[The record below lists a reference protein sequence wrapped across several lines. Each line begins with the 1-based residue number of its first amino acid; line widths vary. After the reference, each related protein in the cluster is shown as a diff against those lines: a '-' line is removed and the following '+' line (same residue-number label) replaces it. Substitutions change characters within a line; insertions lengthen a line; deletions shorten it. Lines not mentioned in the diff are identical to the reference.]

1 MLPFSL
7 FYMKLH
13 RREEILGKFVLIFK
27 CKKMDEVLRIDTVS
41 EHDAFYHKENLHPL
55 VSIVDFDGRV
65 PEIYASKMN
74 FGFYAV
80 YLKEVVCGDIKYGK
94 NTYDYQDKTLVFV
107 APGQIINV
115 DINKDY
121 KPQGYALLFH
131 PDLIRGTSLGRHIDI
146 YTFFTYQS
154 NEALHLSERERKIVL
169 DCFDKISYELERG
182 VDKHSKM
189 LIVDNIELFLNY
201 CIRFFDR
208 QFISRN
214 EVNTDLLAQFEKL
227 LYDYYQSDKP
237 QTIGLP
243 SVTWCADQLNL
254 STNYFGDLIKKE
266 TGKTALEYIQSKITD
281 LAKQKILD
289 NTKNINEIAYELGF
303 KYPAHFTRAF
313 KKNTG
318 YTPNEYR
325 MLN

>member
-1 MLPFSL
+1 
-7 FYMKLH
+7 
-13 RREEILGKFVLIFK
+13 
-27 CKKMDEVLRIDTVS
+27 MDEVLRIDTVS

-55 VSIVDFDGRV
+55 VSIMDFDGRV

-131 PDLIRGTSLGRHIDI
+131 PDLIRGTSLGRHMDI

-182 VDKHSKM
+182 MDKHSKM

-214 EVNTDLLAQFEKL
+214 EVNTDLLAKFEKL

-266 TGKTALEYIQSKITD
+266 TGKTALEYIQAKITD

>member
-1 MLPFSL
+1 
-7 FYMKLH
+7 
-13 RREEILGKFVLIFK
+13 
-27 CKKMDEVLRIDTVS
+27 MDEVLRIDTVS
-41 EHDAFYHKENLHPL
+41 QHDAFYHKENLHPL
-55 VSIVDFDGRV
+55 VSIMDFDGRV

-80 YLKEVVCGDIKYGK
+80 YLKEVMCGDIKYGK

-131 PDLIRGTSLGRHIDI
+131 PDLIRGTSLGRHIAD

-227 LYDYYQSDKP
+227 LHDYYQSDKP
-237 QTIGLP
+237 HTIGLP
-243 SVTWCADQLNL
+243 SVTWCAEQLNL

-281 LAKQKILD
+281 LAKQRILD
-289 NTKNINEIAYELGF
+289 NQKNINEIAYELGF

-325 MLN
+325 MLH

>member
-1 MLPFSL
+1 
-7 FYMKLH
+7 
-13 RREEILGKFVLIFK
+13 
-27 CKKMDEVLRIDTVS
+27 MDEVLRIDTVS
-41 EHDAFYHKENLHPL
+41 QHDAFYHKENLHPL
-55 VSIVDFDGRV
+55 VSIMDFDGRV

-80 YLKEVVCGDIKYGK
+80 YLKEVMCGDIKYGK

-121 KPQGYALLFH
+121 KPQGYVLLFH
-131 PDLIRGTSLGRHIDI
+131 PDLIRGTSLGRHIAD

-227 LYDYYQSDKP
+227 LHDYYQSDKP
-237 QTIGLP
+237 HTIGLP
-243 SVTWCADQLNL
+243 SVTWCAEQLNL

-281 LAKQKILD
+281 LAKQRILD
-289 NTKNINEIAYELGF
+289 NQKNINEIAYELGF

-325 MLN
+325 MLH

>member
-1 MLPFSL
+1 
-7 FYMKLH
+7 
-13 RREEILGKFVLIFK
+13 
-27 CKKMDEVLRIDTVS
+27 MDEILRIDTVS

-55 VSIVDFDGRV
+55 VSIMDFDGRV

-80 YLKEVVCGDIKYGK
+80 YLKEVMCGDLKYGK

-115 DINKDY
+115 DINADY
-121 KPQGYALLFH
+121 KPEGFALLFH
-131 PDLIRGTSLGRHIDI
+131 PDLIRGTSLGRHIDE
-146 YTFFTYQS
+146 YSFFSYEAR
-154 NEALHLSERERKIVL
+154 EALHLSERERKIVL
-169 DCFDKISYELERG
+169 DCFDKIKYELERG
-182 VDKHSKM
+182 MDKHSKM

-201 CIRFFDR
+201 CVRFYER
-208 QFISRN
+208 QFITRN
-214 EVNTDLLAQFEKL
+214 EVNNDVLARFEKL
-227 LYDYYQSDKP
+227 LNNYYQSDNP
-237 QTIGLP
+237 QIIGLP
-243 SVTWCADQLNL
+243 SVTYFAEQLFL

-266 TGKTALEYIQSKITD
+266 TGKTALEYIHSKITD
-281 LAKQKILD
+281 MAKQKILD
-289 NTKNINEIAYELGF
+289 IPKTINEIAYELGF

-325 MLN
+325 SLN